1 MTRPRGTVPVRLA
14 RHRAEAFVEWL
25 WRIQIPKGTI
35 LGDAG
40 IPQHEIEARDKHNQE
55 ALDGL
60 REVLSLKRTGRPR
73 KPVATY
79 HLPVEGLRLLNDW
92 TATMSIPRQ
101 LRPLMWRLHTQM
113 RLRNRELL
121 TPEVRQKNLANGKYA
136 PETIRKYRRHLKQPR
151 SMKGNGLFGF
161 NPEDRAG
168 RRAAV
173 LNPLALAILPQF
185 FSR

>member
-25 WRIQIPKGTI
+25 LCIQIPKGTI
-35 LGDAG
+35 LCDAG
-40 IPQHEIEARDKHNQE
+40 IPQHKSEARDNRKE
-55 ALDGL
+55 DALDEL
-60 REVLSLKRTGRPR
+60 RDILSLKHTGRPR
-73 KPVATY
+73 KPLATY
-79 HLPVEGLRLLNDW
+79 YLPIEGLRLLNEW
-92 TATMSIPRQ
+92 TATMSIPRE

-113 RLRNRELL
+113 RLRHRELL

-136 PETIRKYRRHLKQPR
+136 PETIRRYRRQLKQPR
-151 SMKGNGLFGF
+151 PIKGNGLFGF

-185 FSR
+185 FSS